1 LPTFLQRD
9 AGRYIPPPRD
19 YEGMLAAVREEVAAR
34 FIMDSA
40 IKTKSSTKR
49 AAVADEGESIRGR
62 LADDD
67 DDMRRSEDED

>member
-1 LPTFLQRD
+1 
-9 AGRYIPPPRD
+9 
-19 YEGMLAAVREEVAAR
+19 
-34 FIMDSA
+34 MDSA

>member
-34 FIMDSA
+34 FIMDS
-40 IKTKSSTKR
+40 KTKSSTKR
-49 AAVADEGESIRGR
+49 AAVADEDEPIRGR

-67 DDMRRSEDED
+67 DDIRRSEDED